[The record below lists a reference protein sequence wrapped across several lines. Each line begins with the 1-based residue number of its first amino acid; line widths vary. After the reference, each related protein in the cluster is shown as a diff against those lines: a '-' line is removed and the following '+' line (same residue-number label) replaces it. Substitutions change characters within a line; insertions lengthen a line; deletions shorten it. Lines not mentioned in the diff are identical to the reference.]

1 MVKLIVF
8 GGLAVAAAASR
19 FFCTKMRRLI
29 AAAIIMICFFLSIF
43 YYIRNI
49 ERVNPMTRIKTQTIY
64 QEEHYDNSQYPDS
77 FLRTLLREREV
88 KIPYEIKPVEE
99 YMTPTWEK
107 EGGEFFNSQYYKE
120 TNYGRFLQAYAKTC
134 VVDEELP
141 DMEETDAL
149 VPSFA
154 DFTCIGKSNDMLRY
168 TFLLNE
174 DGVQESAYF
183 WYSWYYYSFMV
194 EEEAEGKFF
203 IYVRMDDIKE
213 ADSYIAL
220 WDKKQNLYLMSA
232 EYYESEVKGNE

>member
-1 MVKLIVF
+1 MKLIVF
-8 GGLAVAAAASR
+8 GCCTFVAITSR
-19 FFCTKMRRLI
+19 LFGKRMRKCIAGTLI
-29 AAAIIMICFFLSIF
+29 LICFLLGIF
-43 YYIRNI
+43 YNFRNL
-49 ERVNPMTRIKTQTIY
+49 EQVNPMTRIKTQTIY
-64 QEEHYDNSQYPDS
+64 QEEHYENLQYPDS

-149 VPSFA
+149 VSSFA

-183 WYSWYYYSFMV
+183 WYSWYYYSYFV
-194 EEEAEGKFF
+194 DEKAEGKFS
-203 IYVRMDDIKE
+203 IYVRTDDMKE

-232 EYYESEVKGNE
+232 EYYESEVKGNG